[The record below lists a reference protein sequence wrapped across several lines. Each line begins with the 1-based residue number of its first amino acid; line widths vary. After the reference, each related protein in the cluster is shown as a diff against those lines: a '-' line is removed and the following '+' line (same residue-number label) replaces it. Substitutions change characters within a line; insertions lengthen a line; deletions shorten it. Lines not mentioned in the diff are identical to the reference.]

1 MKIRFMSNVLL
12 LAVCLEQNPNFFPK
26 QSERGLICAP
36 RPLLTGAVRLSHFEY
51 KTLKV
56 LRSSKYSLL
65 TLRSREQRQKMER
78 KFLVLLRRFRLQNE
92 LVLFYHLSLYLVAH
106 FSVLAARRGASSPRL
121 VVA

>member
-36 RPLLTGAVRLSHFEY
+36 RPLLTGAVHLSHFEY

-65 TLRSREQRQKMER
+65 TPPALCAHKSPP
-78 KFLVLLRRFRLQNE
+78 FLGNIIKRRGLLPYCKIVSAL
-92 LVLFYHLSLYLVAH
+92 
-106 FSVLAARRGASSPRL
+106 FSVSRSAF
-121 VVA
+121 